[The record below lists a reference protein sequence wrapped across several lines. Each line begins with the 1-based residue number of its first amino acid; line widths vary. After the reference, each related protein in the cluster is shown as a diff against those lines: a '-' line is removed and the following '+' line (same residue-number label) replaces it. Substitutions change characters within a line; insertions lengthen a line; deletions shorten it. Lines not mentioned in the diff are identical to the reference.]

1 MHGRTAGASDR
12 PAGQKYYRCR
22 VPGRQQQNLD
32 RDSSLVQK
40 LAQRRYLEKSL
51 AAAQAERDALQA
63 YHHIF
68 HGTTYEDVYC
78 NLTRDR
84 QALVTPLF
92 LTEEE
97 EQRKWEAAPH
107 RKKEIRDS
115 WFECPDGLHV
125 RSKSEVMIV
134 RCLQDF
140 HVPFRYECG
149 IQLSS
154 GRWIYPDFTV
164 LNVRLHRVY
173 LYEHFGMLGGE
184 PKYFEAMQ
192 KKLLDYQVN
201 GFVPGKNFA
210 YTVESKNRPLQPE
223 VIQEIIQSNFL

>member
-22 VPGRQQQNLD
+22 VPGKQQQNLD

-40 LAQRRYLEKSL
+40 LAQRRCLEKSL
-51 AAAQAERDALQA
+51 AAAQNERDALQA
-63 YHHIF
+63 YE
-68 HGTTYEDVYC
+68 GVYC

-92 LTEEE
+92 LTVEEE
-97 EQRKWEAAPH
+97 RRKREAAPH
-107 RKKEIRDS
+107 RKKEIWDS
-115 WFECPDGLHV
+115 WFECPDGLRV

-149 IQLSS
+149 IQLS
-154 GRWIYPDFTV
+154 
-164 LNVRLHRVY
+164 
-173 LYEHFGMLGGE
+173 
-184 PKYFEAMQ
+184 
-192 KKLLDYQVN
+192 
-201 GFVPGKNFA
+201 
-210 YTVESKNRPLQPE
+210 
-223 VIQEIIQSNFL
+223 